1 MARFETVLEN
11 AIALRRSGR
20 ALRWQEV
27 ALVKAV
33 LEDGG
38 GQGPGQSPA
47 SGQGMKQAASKPVYP
62 LELKQASAPVQR
74 QQAYL
79 REHAWKTGQRRGE
92 WRGWSATLAGA
103 TFKKKGCNE
112 RRKAGAK

>member
-1 MARFETVLEN
+1 MARFGTVLEN

-20 ALRWQEV
+20 ALLWEEL
-27 ALVKAV
+27 ALIKAV
-33 LEDGG
+33 LEDGN
-38 GQGPGQSPA
+38 GQSPA
-47 SGQGMKQAASKPVYP
+47 SGQGLKQAACKRVYAWG
-62 LELKQASAPVQR
+62 LKFASGSVQR
-74 QQAYL
+74 PQAYL
-79 REHAWKTGQRRGE
+79 RVHALKTGQRRGE

>member
-1 MARFETVLEN
+1 MARFKTVLEN

-33 LEDGG
+33 LGDGS
-38 GQGPGQSPA
+38 GQGFGQSPA
-47 SGQGMKQAASKPVYP
+47 SGQGPKQAASKPVYAWG
-62 LELKQASAPVQR
+62 LKFASGAVQR
-74 QQAYL
+74 RQATL
-79 REHAWKTGQRRGE
+79 REHALKHGQRRGE

-112 RRKAGAK
+112 RRKAA